1 MGTVIYSA
9 SPFQAFLGTF
19 EAVLFIFVIGL
30 VGIGI
35 AIFRRKQGR
44 NTRLL
49 TGILGAFLVIVSF
62 VTASITFGSV
72 SNGVQTVT
80 ANLNNKTIAED
91 NCGDNGETC
100 QRFVLETTTNSIT
113 YDFNVP
119 QAAYDNVQID
129 TCYKFTFY
137 PNAGLFPNDTNSYQ
151 QINNVSRIETADPG
165 ACQ

>member
-19 EAVLFIFVIGL
+19 ETVLFIFVIGL

-35 AIFRRKQGR
+35 ALFRRKQGR
-44 NTRLL
+44 GTRLL
-49 TGILGAFLVIVSF
+49 TGILGIFLLIVSF
-62 VTASITFGSV
+62 VTAAFTLSSA
-72 SNGVQTVT
+72 SNGVRTLT
-80 ANLNNKTIAED
+80 ADLNNKTIAED
-91 NCGDNGETC
+91 NCGDNGQTC
-100 QRFVLETTTNSIT
+100 QRFVLETMTNAVT

-119 QAAYDNVQID
+119 RAAYDNMQIN
-129 TCYKFTFY
+129 TCYKFTYY

>member
-49 TGILGAFLVIVSF
+49 TGILGAFLVVQTWRDLTAPAAAWYFRSTPVWAL
-62 VTASITFGSV
+62 VTAVASV
-72 SNGVQTVT
+72 IYWRERQALS
-80 ANLNNKTIAED
+80 
-91 NCGDNGETC
+91 
-100 QRFVLETTTNSIT
+100 RR
-113 YDFNVP
+113 VP
-119 QAAYDNVQID
+119 DLRAH
-129 TCYKFTFY
+129 F
-137 PNAGLFPNDTNSYQ
+137 
-151 QINNVSRIETADPG
+151 IELPR
-165 ACQ
+165 Q